1 MDHLLAKVN
10 DRKNGYRKM
19 ISGEKIYQIP
29 DNLTN
34 CIKYGPED
42 TLEEDEWF
50 YIEKFSDMAFCIDLL
65 KQEFF
70 NSTDFSKINRIK
82 SEKINYLVAYQ
93 EENFF
98 LFQRVYMSSML
109 REKRFVHIGDDVEIR
124 ESKNGILINEVPD
137 AIYVRSENCLYFKKL
152 ETIALIFKGIDE
164 LYREATEDETRDF
177 LNNDFISLKNNF
189 SVEYVKKS
197 NRKRVA
203 LAIKILGDFSA
214 EQKREVFQYTNSY
227 YPNLKFDGDKFE
239 VKDENDLKNL
249 LYGIEQR
256 LYTTPVTHEKRCASA
271 VRLIESL

>member
-1 MDHLLAKVN
+1 MEHLLAKVN

-19 ISGEKIYQIP
+19 ISGQKIYQIP

-34 CIKYGPED
+34 RIKYGPED

-50 YIEKFSDMAFCIDLL
+50 YIEKFSDTAFCIDLL

-98 LFQRVYMSSML
+98 LFQRVYTSSML
-109 REKRFVHIGDDVEIR
+109 KEKRFVHIGEAVEIR

-152 ETIALIFKGIDE
+152 ETIAPIFKGIDE

-189 SVEYVKKS
+189 CVESVKKS

-203 LAIKILGDFSA
+203 LAIKILEDFSI

-227 YPNLKFDGDKFE
+227 YPNLQFDGDKFE

-271 VRLIESL
+271 VRLIENS